1 MRLGELTVRIDRW
14 WVADIGEVL
23 EAEEGECNVQGNRK
37 RAMILQDVIAAH
49 LVRINMHLLE
59 IQWLTSEGWAVGLH
73 KSSFYNV
80 VPDVLFCCWTVGDF
94 D

>member
-1 MRLGELTVRIDRW
+1 M
-14 WVADIGEVL
+14 ADIGEVL

-59 IQWLTSEGWAVGLH
+59 IQWLTSEG
-73 KSSFYNV
+73 
-80 VPDVLFCCWTVGDF
+80 
-94 D
+94 